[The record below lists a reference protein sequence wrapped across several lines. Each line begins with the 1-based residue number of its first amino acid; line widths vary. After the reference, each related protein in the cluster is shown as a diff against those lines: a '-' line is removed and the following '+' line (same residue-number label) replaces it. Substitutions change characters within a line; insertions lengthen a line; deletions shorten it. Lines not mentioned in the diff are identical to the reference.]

1 MTILDPQVQIKLIE
15 ISSDWTEKTAPNT
28 NGIEKRKLYLESFY
42 DIYNHLLKTISPETE
57 AGETPVWK
65 Y

>member
-1 MTILDPQVQIKLIE
+1 MPNLDPQVQIKLIE

-42 DIYNHLLKTISPETE
+42 DIYKHLLKTISPETE
-57 AGETPVWK
+57 PGKIQVWQ